1 MRVGLLLLALLQAGP
16 GSAQAVIATQT
27 IRAREVIS
35 ADKLDIA
42 AIEAKG
48 AVQDPG
54 QIIGMEARVALHAGR
69 RIFARDVT
77 PAALIDRNDV
87 VQIVFIK
94 GGLRIEM
101 EGRALERG
109 VVGDALRVMNPASR
123 TTVTG
128 QVMPDGK
135 IEVK

>member
-69 RIFARDVT
+69 RSFARDVT

-87 VQIVFIK
+87 VQIVFI
-94 GGLRIEM
+94 
-101 EGRALERG
+101 
-109 VVGDALRVMNPASR
+109 
-123 TTVTG
+123 
-128 QVMPDGK
+128 
-135 IEVK
+135 